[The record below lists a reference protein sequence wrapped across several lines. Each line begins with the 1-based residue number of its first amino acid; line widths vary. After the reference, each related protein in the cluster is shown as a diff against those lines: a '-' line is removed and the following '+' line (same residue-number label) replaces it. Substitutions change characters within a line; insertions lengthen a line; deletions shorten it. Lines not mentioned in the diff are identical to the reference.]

1 MKFILERQHHLI
13 VIALALVSARA
24 ANAAYEG
31 SQIVEVKGYGH
42 CSLAVPSTC
51 LAKHV
56 RDFLYNGTLPSEY
69 VDGPYFIKPGNDS
82 AKVTIPR
89 AHFDDPE
96 DQRIHLAQ
104 VEIAQDLTWPWF

>member
-1 MKFILERQHHLI
+1 MF
-13 VIALALVSARA
+13 VLALVSARA
-24 ANAAYEG
+24 AKAAYEG

-56 RDFLYNGTLPSEY
+56 RGFLYHGTLPSEHTRCD
-69 VDGPYFIKPGNDS
+69 VDGPYFIKPENGS
-82 AKVTIPR
+82 AKAAAPR

-104 VEIAQDLTWPWF
+104 VEIAQDLAWPRF

>member
-1 MKFILERQHHLI
+1 M
-13 VIALALVSARA
+13 SARA

-56 RDFLYNGTLPSEY
+56 RAFLYDGTLPSEY
-69 VDGPYFIKPGNDS
+69 TQCDVDGPYFVKPESENG
-82 AKVTIPR
+82 AKAATAR
-89 AHFDDPE
+89 AHLDDPE
-96 DQRIHLAQ
+96 ELRIHLAQ
-104 VEIAQDLTWPWF
+104 VEIAQDWTWPRL